1 MGGGGSERQETGK
14 ECDMVDGKK
23 ESVEAMEA
31 MELEYI
37 RMYSMAFELRS

>member
-23 ESVEAMEA
+23 ESVEAME
-31 MELEYI
+31 LEYI

>member
-1 MGGGGSERQETGK
+1 MRDKKPGK
-14 ECDMVDGKK
+14 SATWSMEIPKKK
-23 ESVEAMEA
+23 ESVEA